1 MAGSAQERPSADEP
15 LAYRQQR
22 FSRSEAALQLLDANH
37 DGQIDATEVQG
48 PRAHYAARLLEKTG
62 IPPNFPIAVSQLR
75 AGLLDYYHLTADQ
88 VPPPVTATA
97 VAARPATPTS
107 GAATLAAS
115 SSATPQLVPGF
126 GVAGQLPVPPGFGVA
141 AVTPATGTA
150 LIRTA
155 AYARSTAPAVT
166 AVATAAAAGAP
177 PLDDRIRQYAQSL
190 VRQYDTNHN
199 GVLERDEW
207 KNMSGDWQAADTNGD
222 GILTVDEIAN
232 YLTRRSRKGG
242 YGAAG
247 SAATASPPS
256 TWKSYAADA
265 ARGRASSTDPLHRG
279 ARFLTPA
286 ERLPKGLPDWFL
298 AKDTNGDGQISMS
311 EFSQSWNE
319 ATAKEFSSYDL
330 NGDGVITAEEVM
342 AKIAADNAAGP
353 TNDRSTAASPVRPPA
368 VGAAGVATV
377 GSSGTLSVTGT
388 ERISHHKHRSEP
400 KTTE

>member
-1 MAGSAQERPSADEP
+1 MAGSAQDRPSADEP

-22 FSRSEAALQLLDANH
+22 FSRYEAALQLLDANH

-48 PRAHYAARLLEKTG
+48 SHAHYAARLLEKTG
-62 IPPNFPIAVSQLR
+62 IPPNIPIAVSQLR

-97 VAARPATPTS
+97 VPARPATPTS
-107 GAATLAAS
+107 GVATLAAS
-115 SSATPQLVPGF
+115 SSATAQLVPGF

-141 AVTPATGTA
+141 AVTPSTGTT

-155 AYARSTAPAVT
+155 AYARSTVPAVT
-166 AVATAAAAGAP
+166 AAAPAAAAGAP

-190 VRQYDTNHN
+190 VRQYDTNRN
-199 GVLERDEW
+199 GILERDEW
-207 KNMSGDWQAADTNGD
+207 KNMSGDWQPADTNND

-232 YLTRRSRKGG
+232 YLMRRSKKGG
-242 YGAAG
+242 YGLAG
-247 SAATASPPS
+247 SPASAGPPS

-265 ARGRASSTDPLHRG
+265 ARGRVGSTDPLHRG

-319 ATAKEFSSYDL
+319 ATAKDFSSYDL
-330 NGDGVITAEEVM
+330 NGDGVITAEEVL
-342 AKIAADNAAGP
+342 AKLASDSTAGTTSDHLTGAAP
-353 TNDRSTAASPVRPPA
+353 LAASPLRA
-368 VGAAGVATV
+368 ATSLGATA
-377 GSSGTLSVTGT
+377 SLSLSGTDRPIGH
-388 ERISHHKHRSEP
+388 RKHRSEP
-400 KTTE
+400 KTE